1 MRGRILTMKKITIAL
16 IAINLLQLFIGLL
29 LRKNAGFIGLEALSP
44 TLYPV
49 AALMLLCNA
58 VTIAGLSI
66 AVKYR
71 NRDLEESLHNLEQ
84 LNATLRSQRHD
95 YLNHFQVIY
104 GLLELQEYEEAKKY
118 LTPVFKDIMKVSRA
132 LKTSEPAVNA
142 LLQVKMGA
150 AEQAGIDFYPEI
162 KSELKALPIEAW
174 NLCKILS
181 NLIDN
186 SMEALAEAV
195 QEEKKI
201 ELDISEDEKSYC
213 FLVRNNGPMI
223 PFDMQKE
230 IFRMG
235 VSGKKEEGHGMGL
248 FIVSEIVKE
257 ASGTMS
263 LSSEPDN
270 TCFTVILPKKKE

>member
-1 MRGRILTMKKITIAL
+1 MKKITIAL
-16 IAINLLQLFIGLL
+16 IAINLLQFLMGLVL
-29 LRKNAGFIGLEALSP
+29 WGIVGFTGLEGVSP
-44 TLYPV
+44 TLYLV
-49 AALMLLCNA
+49 VSLMLFCN
-58 VTIAGLSI
+58 VMSIAGLYV

-71 NRDLEESLHNLEQ
+71 NRNLEESLHNLEQ

-104 GLLELQEYEEAKKY
+104 GLMELQEYEEAKKY
-118 LTPVFKDIMKVSRA
+118 LSPVFKDIMKVSRA

-162 KSELKALPIEAW
+162 KSELKSLPIEAW

-186 SMEALAEAV
+186 SMEALAESV
-195 QEEKKI
+195 QEEKKV
-201 ELDISEDEKSYC
+201 ELDISEDSGSYC
-213 FLVRNNGPMI
+213 FCVKNNGPMI

-235 VSGKKEEGHGMGL
+235 VSGKKGEGHGMGL

-257 ASGTMS
+257 ASGTMA
-263 LSSEPDN
+263 LSSDSDS
-270 TCFTVILPKKKE
+270 TCFTVTLPKKKG

>member
-1 MRGRILTMKKITIAL
+1 MKKITISL
-16 IAINLLQLFIGLL
+16 IAINLLQLLMGLVL
-29 LRKNAGFIGLEALSP
+29 WGMVGVTGLDHVSP
-44 TLYPV
+44 TLYFV
-49 AALMLLCNA
+49 VSLMLACN
-58 VTIAGLSI
+58 VISIAGLSV

-71 NRDLEESLHNLEQ
+71 NRNLEESLHNLEQ

-104 GLLELQEYEEAKKY
+104 GLMELNEYEEAKKY
-118 LTPVFKDIMKVSRA
+118 LEPVFKDIMKVSRA

-162 KSELKALPIEAW
+162 KSELKKLPIEAW

-186 SMEALAEAV
+186 SMEALAEAA

-201 ELDISEDEKSYC
+201 ELDISEDERSYC
-213 FLVRNNGPMI
+213 FRVKNNGPMI
-223 PFDMQKE
+223 PEESQKE

-235 VSGKKEEGHGMGL
+235 VSGKKGEGHGMGL
-248 FIVSEIVKE
+248 FIVSKIVNE
-257 ASGTMS
+257 ASGTMA
-263 LSSEPDN
+263 LFSEADS
-270 TCFTVILPKKKE
+270 TSFTVTLPKKKE